1 MRYFVDISTIR
12 TASSAPPRGVTRVE
26 YNVAREA
33 LGLGAKLVRFDEG
46 ARAFV
51 AAELPTDFG
60 RAHDEIALLLSE
72 TPTIRAPLLK
82 RPGLGRARALGKSLA
97 LAALAASEA
106 GLETAR
112 KELAW
117 RLAYNFE
124 FLAVAE
130 CFELASHAGALPP
143 QPLCHEFHYW
153 ITVERGKHHASNEP
167 GTAPPMEFTNRDKLL
182 SLGAVWKPEYIDGL
196 EGLASRGV
204 TVTALIY
211 DMIPITHTGFL
222 PSEEMDR
229 FKIYLERML
238 RSNIRLTTISRSS
251 RQEIAKYAQNTLGL
265 CKDVA
270 VTPLASSASTDRAKV
285 SAALLKAGLQDR
297 EFVFMAG
304 SIEPRKNQ
312 GFRHLSGGHIASR
325 QPSGTC
331 FRRRLGQGRILA
343 RASAKGR
350 RYRRRLVLL
359 QRRRRRARVA
369 LRELPFHGFSVGGRG
384 LGLADQRGTGPR
396 QILPGLGQHFLERG
410 GGRTGF
416 PRFSARS
423 AGLEDELYKL
433 LSDPRVLGARSK
445 RIREMHRPRSWADVS
460 GK

>member
-1 MRYFVDISTIR
+1 VRYFVDISTIR

-33 LGLGAKLVRFDEG
+33 LSLGAKLVRFDEG

-106 GLETAR
+106 ELETAR

-130 CFELASHAGALPP
+130 RFELASHAGALPP

-222 PSEEMDR
+222 PSEEVDR

-312 GFRHLSGGHIASR
+312 GFYSTSGRRPHRVSSTLRHLFSPAAWPRPHTCKSFGKRPAISKASCSSTTSTTKSSR
-325 QPSGTC
+325 GFTRTAFSRF
-331 FRRRLGQGRILA
+331 FR
-343 RASAKGR
+343 
-350 RYRRRLVLL
+350 
-359 QRRRRRARVA
+359 
-369 LRELPFHGFSVGGRG
+369 
-384 LGLADQRGTGPR
+384 PR
-396 QILPGLGQHFLERG
+396 QRVGACR
-410 GGRTGF
+410 
-416 PRFSARS
+416 SARHWT
-423 AGLEDELYKL
+423 AANIAW
-433 LSDPRVLGARSK
+433 PRTTL
-445 RIREMHRPRSWADVS
+445 P
-460 GK
+460 